1 MASTYKKVPF
11 YKVVKTREDK
21 DPNLS
26 KVYKLQSNNT
36 CNKSRVEFHKDN
48 GKYGIE
54 FTIDKTIPEFFNK
67 GAEKCNLNNWSNP
80 FARLTI
86 DGQVESK
93 EQKERDI
100 SFIFGQRSLILQTPS

>member
-1 MASTYKKVPF
+1 MALTYKKVPF
-11 YKVVKTREDK
+11 YKVMKTWED
-21 DPNLS
+21 DNPNLS

-36 CNKSRVEFHKDN
+36 HNKSRVEIHKDN

-54 FTIDKTIPEFFNK
+54 FTIDKNATLIIGPTP
-67 GAEKCNLNNWSNP
+67 LQS
-80 FARLTI
+80 LTI
-86 DGQVESK
+86 DCQVKSK